1 MSGHSATP
9 KSSSLTTTD
18 EKENSRKGQSCSS
31 SMNPLSTSQKSPS
44 FPLTT
49 NYGAENASLI
59 TSTSFKPPPS
69 EIEGAETSEPL
80 SLQSSIGTQLQFD
93 HYPISLPLPHP
104 QQQQNQQN
112 QQIQEQNQR
121 QLHTQNANLP
131 STTESFFYFL
141 HPSDFKLIVDSV
153 YEGKEPTFESFK
165 NLKRETLEGKIS
177 DRFVKERVYNVLQRL
192 KLDPSQDFATKT
204 QKAPTTPHA
213 RFAIGTNKR
222 ANYSAS
228 AASAAS
234 SVSASAA
241 ASSILASS
249 ASSSSASSS
258 SSQEKKSLPPPP
270 LPPPQII
277 PFSRREINLN
287 PKSIALTYLCP
298 VSGTPIDNKQEHV
311 RVSFTGGQQMHFCS
325 TNCCRQFSEQ
335 PSRFLLGFTSKS
347 DSFHEVL
354 RCPVLNKPVLQGVRA
369 VFKGGQTMDFCC
381 TDCVQV
387 VIQK

>member
-153 YEGKEPTFESFK
+153 SSTPHDKKIQLKEPIT
-165 NLKRETLEGKIS
+165 TDI
-177 DRFVKERVYNVLQRL
+177 FVERYVSY
-192 KLDPSQDFATKT
+192 
-204 QKAPTTPHA
+204 
-213 RFAIGTNKR
+213 R
-222 ANYSAS
+222 A
-228 AASAAS
+228 
-234 SVSASAA
+234 
-241 ASSILASS
+241 
-249 ASSSSASSS
+249 
-258 SSQEKKSLPPPP
+258 
-270 LPPPQII
+270 
-277 PFSRREINLN
+277 
-287 PKSIALTYLCP
+287 YL
-298 VSGTPIDNKQEHV
+298 HRV
-311 RVSFTGGQQMHFCS
+311 R
-325 TNCCRQFSEQ
+325 
-335 PSRFLLGFTSKS
+335 
-347 DSFHEVL
+347 
-354 RCPVLNKPVLQGVRA
+354 
-369 VFKGGQTMDFCC
+369 
-381 TDCVQV
+381 
-387 VIQK
+387 